1 MLHATLQCRPKA
13 RQASTPSWAVKHRA
27 ARVRGDRGHVLHV
40 IAQAQA
46 GMLGDARV
54 AGEHYA
60 EKPLK
65 IVFVSAE
72 VGPWSKTGGLG
83 DVVGEREPGAVS
95 GLKHVKR
102 PTDEAPLWQVKWL
115 SAGRLS
121 SMGLHQ
127 RWPSISCAP
136 GSPLQSSPVTPP
148 MLPQQTSSAAAGG
161 LPIELARRGHK
172 VMTVAPRW
180 AQLLLMG
187 LPAHL
192 HRH

>member
-1 MLHATLQCRPKA
+1 M
-13 RQASTPSWAVKHRA
+13 
-27 ARVRGDRGHVLHV
+27 LHV

-54 AGEHYA
+54 VGEHYA

-83 DVVGEREPGAVS
+83 DVVGERKPGAVS
-95 GLKHVKR
+95 GLKHVKW
-102 PTDEAPLWQVKWL
+102 PHNDAPPQQARQLWAERL
-115 SAGRLS
+115 SFS
-121 SMGLHQ
+121 SMGLRQ

-136 GSPLQSSPVTPP
+136 GNPLQSNPVTAS
-148 MLPQQTSSAAAGG
+148 MLRRRASSAAAGG

-180 AQLLLMG
+180 AQLHLMG
-187 LPAHL
+187 LLSTCISTSACAALHCTSCLPAHPTVWPRPCVL
-192 HRH
+192 AGRS